1 MASPVLL
8 EGTSLPTPA
17 PVDSLDMKTVFV
29 APSLKNKLL
38 PARLVPSKTKHN
50 QSGDEDNDQ
59 LSLHR

>member
-1 MASPVLL
+1 
-8 EGTSLPTPA
+8 
-17 PVDSLDMKTVFV
+17 MKAVFV